1 MFSLHTD
8 GWSSTT
14 NNDGVDQGSDKYE
27 KGSSSSEKFPVVYG
41 EEMIEN
47 IVL

>member
-1 MFSLHTD
+1 MAGARPQTM
-8 GWSSTT
+8 T
-14 NNDGVDQGSDKYE
+14 GVDQGSDKYE